1 MPGKPPW
8 TKKRETRISYI
19 DEEGNRQTYIGD
31 PKKFKLPKTTRGPE
45 IKKPTEKI
53 TKYKGGGMA
62 GMRRYFR
69 GGKV

>member
-19 DEEGNRQTYIGD
+19 DKEGNRQTYIGD
-31 PKKFKLPKTTRGPE
+31 PKKFKLPKIPREPIE
-45 IKKPTEKI
+45 RKD
-53 TKYKGGGMA
+53 GGIA
-62 GMRRYFR
+62 SGMRRFNR